1 MRGQFKP
8 LLVGEAPSKGGD
20 RYWMFPLSGPP
31 AKVLCQ
37 AAGIRPVP
45 GGSAYG
51 RWTWALYE
59 AFETVN
65 LIERYR
71 DAEPW
76 SVPRARGRAREL
88 VEEHGPCVA
97 VLLGRK
103 VAAAWGAEENP
114 IGEWTG
120 EGLLVGGLPVPEVV
134 CLPHPSGLN
143 RQLNDPEVRALMGRV
158 LVEATERARTYHER
172 TAAAS

>member
-1 MRGQFKP
+1 VLSSESKP
-8 LLVGEAPSKGGD
+8 LIVGEAPSKGGD
-20 RYWMFPLSGPP
+20 RYHMFPLSGPP
-31 AKVLCQ
+31 SKVLCQ
-37 AAGIRPVP
+37 AAGIPPQP

-59 AFETVN
+59 RFEAVN

-76 SVPRARGRAREL
+76 SAPRARERARKL
-88 VEEHGPCVA
+88 VEEAGPLVV
-97 VLLGRK
+97 VLLGRR
-103 VAAAWGAEENP
+103 VATAWGLGERA
-114 IGEWTG
+114 IGEWG
-120 EGLLVGGLPVPEVV
+120 PALVGGLPVPEVI

-143 RQLNDPEVRALMGRV
+143 RTLNDPDVRALLGRG